1 MSPENE
7 QAIRSMVNNILPP
20 ELLQARAR
28 IDEIDNELIKLLAD
42 RFSQTLQVGRIKAIQ
57 ELQSFDPD
65 RETQKI
71 QKLRKMSE
79 EMGINPDLVANL
91 FTQIMQEVVR
101 NHQRLKIEL
110 DA

>member
-1 MSPENE
+1 
-7 QAIRSMVNNILPP
+7 MVNNILPP

-42 RFSQTLQVGRIKAIQ
+42 RFSQTLQVGKIKASQ
-57 ELQSFDPD
+57 QLQSFDPD
-65 RETQKI
+65 REMQKI

-91 FTQIMQEVVR
+91 FTQIMQEVVQ
-101 NHQRLKIEL
+101 NHQRLKAEL
-110 DA
+110 DAQACPRRPL